1 MYNDDTELLFPLR
14 VLPALEDMRSAE
26 WAKIVDEVQSESK
39 NSLSAFA
46 FELMMVKLNSCG
58 VCDADSFRAM
68 RGCSQC
74 SKQTIRRF
82 KGSDADLTRLF
93 QQAKQDI
100 KNYLE
105 SNHLRYSNK
114 NG

>member
-14 VLPALEDMRSAE
+14 VLPALRDMRSAE
-26 WAKIVDEVQSESK
+26 WVKIVDEVQTESK
-39 NSLSAFA
+39 NLLSAFA

-58 VCDADSFRAM
+58 VCGADSFRAM

-74 SKQTIRRF
+74 SKQTIRRY
-82 KGSDADLTRLF
+82 KGSDVDLAKLF
-93 QQAKQDI
+93 AQAKQDI

-105 SNHLRYSNK
+105 SNHLRYITK
-114 NG
+114 ND

>member
-14 VLPALEDMRSAE
+14 VVPSLKGLRTNLWERLVEEVEKSSKSSLES
-26 WAKIVDEVQSESK
+26 
-39 NSLSAFA
+39 FA

-74 SKQTIRRF
+74 SRQTIRRF
-82 KGSDADLTRLF
+82 KGTDADLSKLYS
-93 QQAKQDI
+93 QAKQDVS
-100 KNYLE
+100 KFLE
-105 SNHLRYSNK
+105 ENNLRYFD
-114 NG
+114 